1 VTHPYRGAPLYTK
14 WRSSMSDVPGSEV
27 DPVVSFP
34 FKISR
39 KDKVATAGSCFA
51 QHIARSLAASG
62 FNFFIAEPPHSV
74 VSNVES
80 EFGYRTFSA
89 RYGNIYT
96 SRQLLQ
102 LAQRAFDH
110 FFPEEEIWLSPEG
123 AFLDPFRPTV
133 QPGGF
138 VSLQELVIDRAQ
150 HLSSVRKMLHELD
163 YLVFTLG
170 LTELWY
176 RASDGAAYP
185 ICPGVLGGEF
195 DPELHRFVNLDVDD
209 IVEDMTAFFALLKG
223 VNPGA
228 KMILTVSPVALAATA
243 EDRHVV
249 VSTTYSK
256 AVLRVAAE
264 RLARLHADIAYF
276 PSFEIILGQHSK
288 GEYLAEDLREVNA
301 NGVAHVMRLFALHAT
316 DEATERQPEPLE
328 KGPGESDRALR
339 AAVERLLK
347 AECDEAMLD
356 QVESE
361 HAGTTSSIRTSG

>member
-1 VTHPYRGAPLYTK
+1 VSHPYRRAPHYTK
-14 WRSSMSDVPGSEV
+14 WRSSMSNVPRSEV
-27 DPVVSFP
+27 DPVISFP
-34 FKISR
+34 FRIR
-39 KDKVATAGSCFA
+39 QKDKVATAGSCFA
-51 QHIARSLAASG
+51 QHIARSLVASG
-62 FNFFIAEPPHSV
+62 FNFFIAEPPHIV
-74 VSNVES
+74 VSNVEE

-102 LAQRAFDH
+102 LAQRAFGQ
-110 FFPEEEIWLSPEG
+110 FVPEEEIWVTPEG
-123 AFLDPFRPTV
+123 TFVDPFRPTV

-138 VSLQELVIDRAQ
+138 VSLSELAIDRAQ
-150 HLSSVRKMLHELD
+150 HLSFVRNMLHELD
-163 YLVFTLG
+163 FLVFTLG

-185 ICPGVLGGEF
+185 ICPGVVGGEF

-209 IVEDMTAFFALLKG
+209 VVEDMSAFFALLKG
-223 VNPGA
+223 VNPRA

-276 PSFEIILGQHSK
+276 PSFEIILGQHSR

-301 NGVAHVMRLFALHAT
+301 SGVAHVMRLFAQHAT
-316 DEATERQPEPLE
+316 EQDAERQPEPLDNA
-328 KGPGESDRALR
+328 PGDRDRELLV
-339 AAVERLLK
+339 AVERLLK
-347 AECDEAMLD
+347 AECDEAMLGQID
-356 QVESE
+356 GE
-361 HAGTTSSIRTSG
+361 HSGATASR